1 MCYELWDT
9 DARFF
14 LGRFP
19 TEAEALAFVARV
31 LDEEGD
37 AYAANLE
44 LAIGDDGVRNLS
56 GARLVERAR
65 DLARGAQPVRGAAA
79 AGSS

>member
-1 MCYELWDT
+1 MRYELWNTEDQ
-9 DARFF
+9 FF
-14 LGRFP
+14 LGRFLS
-19 TEAEALAFVARV
+19 EAEALAFVTKV

-44 LAIGDDGVRNLS
+44 LAIGDDDVRNLS
-56 GARLVERAR
+56 GTQLVARAR
-65 DLARGAQPVRGAAA
+65 DLAHAAQSVRGAAV